1 MKYEEGA
8 WGMGSGRKINRKKLT
23 ILYLS
28 KQQKQNLKVND
39 ISIH

>member
-1 MKYEEGA
+1 MKYEEGR
-8 WGMGSGRKINRKKLT
+8 GMDSRREINRKKLT

-39 ISIH
+39 FWIHL